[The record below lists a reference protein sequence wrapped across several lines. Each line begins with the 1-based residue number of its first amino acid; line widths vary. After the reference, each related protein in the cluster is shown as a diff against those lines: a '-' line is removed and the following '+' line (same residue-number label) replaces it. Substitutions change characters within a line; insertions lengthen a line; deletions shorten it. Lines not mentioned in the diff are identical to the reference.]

1 MLRSAAAFRRASLAL
16 SAVAALAPAA
26 SRADSIR
33 AVQGFQSTA
42 SGSSTTGNRS
52 FVQTGF
58 VGASTT
64 MTAADLATFQDGSLS
79 YTDGSTTHNY
89 AWNDVI
95 PSDLGGG
102 SVYPQNPDRGDTA
115 TPFPGEGSG
124 GGTLKDVF
132 TSMNLA
138 YLLDGEADVAWSL
151 ELRYA
156 AGQGVVADG
165 DDQTMELFLLERGAN
180 SMLGVQALLYGGGV
194 SDAVILNFRTGTGSE
209 YGVARMGGL
218 TDFSLNSLE
227 IDGAQ
232 QVAGIGLDL
241 GAFRLTAGQAVVGYR
256 FFVEKDAA
264 SLHYDGP
271 DFLGFVG
278 SVPTQAVVP
287 EPASLALA
295 TMGAVGVALASLR
308 RRVS

>member
-1 MLRSAAAFRRASLAL
+1 MPRPAAILRRASLAL
-16 SAVAALAPAA
+16 SAAALLTPAA
-26 SRADSIR
+26 SHAGSIH
-33 AVQGFQSTA
+33 AVTGFQSTA
-42 SGSSTTGNRS
+42 SGSATKGNRT

-58 VGASTT
+58 VGTSNVL
-64 MTAADLATFQDGSLS
+64 TAADLATFQDGSFS
-79 YTDGSTTHNY
+79 YTQGSTTYNY
-89 AWNDVI
+89 GWNDII

-102 SVYPQNPDRGDTA
+102 SVYPQNPDRGDSA

-124 GGTLKDVF
+124 GGTLNDVF
-132 TSMNLA
+132 SSKNLA
-138 YLLDGEADVAWSL
+138 YLLDGESDVAWSL

-165 DDQTMELFLLERGAN
+165 DDQTVELFLLERGAN
-180 SMLGVQALLYGGGV
+180 SMLGVQAILLDGSL
-194 SDAVILNFRTGTGSE
+194 SDAVTLNFRTGSGSD

-218 TDFSLNSLE
+218 TDFSLDTLE

-241 GAFRLTAGQAVVGYR
+241 GAFGLTAGQAVIGYR
-256 FFVEKDAA
+256 FFVEKDTPN
-264 SLHYDGP
+264 LRYDGP

-278 SVPTQAVVP
+278 SVHTQAVP

-295 TMGAVGVALASLR
+295 ATGAIGVALVAR
-308 RRVS
+308 RRRRGA